1 MKINPNLATA
11 IVVIMSIFIGIAIIE
26 AIIYKSFTGL
36 LMGTLSLFAL
46 MYCLSLLKKL
56 RELE

>member
-1 MKINPNLATA
+1 MKINSKLATA
-11 IVVIMSIFIGIAIIE
+11 IVVIMSIFVGIAIIE

-36 LMGTLSLFAL
+36 LMGTISLLAL

>member
-1 MKINPNLATA
+1 MKISPKLVTA
-11 IVVIMSIFIGIAIIE
+11 ILAIMIIAIAIAIIE

-36 LMGTLSLFAL
+36 LMGASSLFAL
-46 MYCLSLLKKL
+46 MYCMSLLKKL

>member
-1 MKINPNLATA
+1 MRINPKLATA
-11 IVVIMSIFIGIAIIE
+11 IAVIMIIFIGIAIIE

-36 LMGTLSLFAL
+36 IMGTLSLFAL
-46 MYCLSLLKKL
+46 MFCMSLLKKL